1 MPGRKKWASQEKA
14 KIVMET
20 LTTNIPLSE
29 ICRKYNVGASQV
41 YKWRDRFLEG
51 GTRALAGNDSS
62 DREKQM
68 ELENSRLKEMVAD
81 LSLANQIL
89 KKGQIRS

>member
-1 MPGRKKWASQEKA
+1 MPGRKKRASEEKA

-29 ICRKYNVGASQV
+29 ICRKSNVGASQV
-41 YKWRDRFLEG
+41 YKWRDSFLEG
-51 GTRALAGNDSS
+51 GTRALAGSDAS

-68 ELENSRLKEMVAD
+68 ELENARLKEMVAD

>member
-1 MPGRKKWASQEKA
+1 MPGRRWAAEEKA

-20 LTTNIPLSE
+20 LTTNIPLAE

-41 YKWRDRFLEG
+41 YKWRERFLKG
-51 GTRALAGNDSS
+51 GTRALAGNDAS
-62 DREKQM
+62 DREKQF

>member
-1 MPGRKKWASQEKA
+1 MAGRKKWSSEEKA

-41 YKWRDRFLEG
+41 YKWRDTFLQG
-51 GTRALAGNDSS
+51 GTRALAGNDAS

-68 ELENSRLKEMVAD
+68 EVENMRLKEMVAD

>member
-1 MPGRKKWASQEKA
+1 MPGRKRWAADDKA

-41 YKWRDRFLEG
+41 YKWRDKFLEG
-51 GTRALAGNDSS
+51 GNRALVGNDTS
-62 DREKQM
+62 DREKQI
-68 ELENSRLKEMVAD
+68 ELENTRLKEMVAD

>member
-1 MPGRKKWASQEKA
+1 MAGRKKWSSDEKA

-41 YKWRDRFLEG
+41 YKWRDTFLQG
-51 GTRALAGNDSS
+51 GTRALAGNDAS

-68 ELENSRLKEMVAD
+68 EVENMRLKEMVAD